1 MTLSVINHK
10 QTQSFNRD
18 GVIYWANPKTSAVIN
33 SLGEVYNRPF
43 EKQPDVVSPY
53 GGVCTLKT
61 LKKAEPHT
69 TGNYSVYA
77 TVHYKKVSCVC
88 RFNSLFAAMVLGV
101 SLRGKTLKKI
111 DETGEFLP
119 ENLKIV
125 SVSSLRFGKSDYAQV
140 GVDPLKVPEEEQKP
154 KVEEVK
160 DTSQTYLTKHTS
172 ESKFITED
180 FAEFPTLD
188 LANWHQSNIDKGKA
202 NAEIVM
208 KYNGG
213 WACAEEVYLQSVS
226 YRDGKPYEHFRYV
239 MENDNGVQEV
249 NGESTY
255 SFNDMPY
262 LGILGEVDKAELLQ
276 KRFKKEDADLLF
288 DTIQSANV
296 LVRKAVEVSKR
307 GI

>member
-1 MTLSVINHK
+1 MTLSVINHEE
-10 QTQSFNRD
+10 TQAVNRD

-33 SLGEVYNRPF
+33 SLGEVFNRPF
-43 EKQPDVVSPY
+43 DKQNSYIKPY
-53 GGVCTLKT
+53 GGVCTFST
-61 LKKAEPHT
+61 LKEAKPHA
-69 TGNYSVYA
+69 TGNYSVY
-77 TVHYKKVSCVC
+77 TIVQYKKVPCVC
-88 RFNSLFAAMVLGV
+88 RFSSIFAAMVLGV

-111 DETGEFLP
+111 DEAGEFLP
-119 ENLKIV
+119 ENIKIV
-125 SVSSLRFGKSDYAQV
+125 SVSALRFGKSDYEQV
-140 GVDPLKVPEEEQKP
+140 VVEPVEVPKTQEKPQEE
-154 KVEEVK
+154 
-160 DTSQTYLTKHTS
+160 SQTFLTEHTS
-172 ESKFITED
+172 ETKFITED

-188 LANWHQSNIDKGKA
+188 LANWHQSNIDKGKT

-239 MENDNGVQEV
+239 MENNNGVQEF

-255 SFNDMPY
+255 SFKDMPY
-262 LGILGEVDKAELLQ
+262 LGILGGVAKAELLQ

-296 LVRKAVEVSKR
+296 LVRKAIEVSKR

>member
-10 QTQSFNRD
+10 ETQAINRE

-33 SLGEVYNRPF
+33 SLGEVFNRSF
-43 EKQPDVVSPY
+43 DKQVSFIEPY
-53 GGVCTLKT
+53 GGVNNFNT
-61 LKKAEPHT
+61 LKKMEVHS

-77 TVHYKKVSCVC
+77 TVHYKKVLCVC

-111 DETGEFLP
+111 DEAGGFLP
-119 ENLKIV
+119 ENIKIV
-125 SVSSLRFGKSDYAQV
+125 SVSSLRFGKPDYEQV
-140 GVDPLKVPEEEQKP
+140 VVEPSEVTTTEEKTQ
-154 KVEEVK
+154 EE
-160 DTSQTYLTKHTS
+160 SPTYLTEHTS
-172 ESKFITED
+172 EPRFITED

-226 YRDGKPYEHFRYV
+226 YRDGKPYQHFRYV

-249 NGESTY
+249 NGVSTY

-262 LGILGEVDKAELLQ
+262 LGVLGEVDKAELLQ

>member
-10 QTQSFNRD
+10 ETKVLTTNGRK
-18 GVIYWANPKTSAVIN
+18 YWFNPKVSVILT
-33 SLGEVYNRPF
+33 SLGEVYHKKS
-43 EKQPDVVSPY
+43 EL
-53 GGVCTLKT
+53 TLDMNDLVKST
-61 LKKAEPHT
+61 PHIN
-69 TGNYSVYA
+69 GNYSLYIDIKD
-77 TVHYKKVSCVC
+77 KKKPWVAS
-88 RFNSLFAAMVLGV
+88 FNSLFARMVLGV
-101 SLRGKTLKKI
+101 SLRGKTLVKI
-111 DETGEFLP
+111 NKGGVHTP

-125 SVSSLRFGKSDYAQV
+125 SVSALRFGKSDYTQV
-140 GVDPLKVPEEEQKP
+140 DVVSVTTPTIEEKP
-154 KVEEVK
+154 QEE
-160 DTSQTYLTKHTS
+160 SQTYLTEHTS

-239 MENDNGVQEV
+239 MENGKGVQEV
-249 NGESTY
+249 SGESTY
-255 SFNDMPY
+255 SFNDVPY
-262 LGILGEVDKAELLQ
+262 LGILGGVAKEELLQ

>member
-10 QTQSFNRD
+10 QTQSVNRD
-18 GVIYWANPKTSAVIN
+18 GVIYWTNPRTSAVIN
-33 SLGEVYNRPF
+33 SLGEVFHRPF
-43 EKQPDVVSPY
+43 DKQNSYIEPY
-53 GGVCTLKT
+53 GGVNPFNT

-69 TGNYSVYA
+69 TGNYSVYTA
-77 TVHYKKVSCVC
+77 VSGKKVLCVC
-88 RFNSLFAAMVLGV
+88 RFNSLLAAMVLGV
-101 SLRGKTLKKI
+101 SLRGKTLQKI
-111 DETGEFLP
+111 DEGGEFLP

-125 SVSSLRFGKSDYAQV
+125 SVSSLRFGKSDYTQV
-140 GVDPLKVPEEEQKP
+140 AVESAKTSSTEEKP
-154 KVEEVK
+154 QEE
-160 DTSQTYLTKHTS
+160 SSTYLTEHTS
-172 ESKFITED
+172 EPKFITED

-188 LANWHQSNIDKGKA
+188 LANWHQSNIDKGKV

-239 MENDNGVQEV
+239 MENDNGVKEV

-262 LGILGEVDKAELLQ
+262 LGILGEVTKAELLQ

>member
-10 QTQSFNRD
+10 ETQAINRD

-33 SLGEVYNRPF
+33 SLGEVFNRPF
-43 EKQPDVVSPY
+43 DTQVSLIVPY
-53 GGVCTLKT
+53 GGACRFNT
-61 LKKAEPHT
+61 LKKADPHA
-69 TGNYSVYA
+69 TGNYAVYTA
-77 TVHYKKVSCVC
+77 VSGKKILCAC

-111 DETGEFLP
+111 DEDGVFLP
-119 ENLKIV
+119 KNIKIV
-125 SVSSLRFGKSDYAQV
+125 SVSSLRFGKSDYMQV
-140 GVDPLKVPEEEQKP
+140 EVEPTKVPATEEKP
-154 KVEEVK
+154 QEE
-160 DTSQTYLTKHTS
+160 SPTYLTEHKS
-172 ESKFITED
+172 KPKFITED
-180 FAEFPTLD
+180 FAEFPTLE

-202 NAEIVM
+202 NADIVM

-249 NGESTY
+249 SGESTY

-262 LGILGEVDKAELLQ
+262 LGILGEVAKEELLQ

>member
-10 QTQSFNRD
+10 ETQAINRD

-33 SLGEVYNRPF
+33 SLGEVFNRPF
-43 EKQPDVVSPY
+43 DEQVSFIEPY
-53 GGVCTLKT
+53 GGNT
-61 LKKAEPHT
+61 LKKMEAHS
-69 TGNYSVYA
+69 TGNYSVHT
-77 TVHYKKVSCVC
+77 TVSGKKVSCVC

-111 DETGEFLP
+111 DEAGGFLP

-125 SVSSLRFGKSDYAQV
+125 SVTSLRFGKPDYTQV
-140 GVDPLKVPEEEQKP
+140 EVEPNKVPAAEEKP
-154 KVEEVK
+154 QEESQNYLVE
-160 DTSQTYLTKHTS
+160 HTS

-239 MENDNGVQEV
+239 MENGKGVQEV
-249 NGESTY
+249 SGESTY

-262 LGILGEVDKAELLQ
+262 LGILGGVAKAELLQ

-296 LVRKAVEVSKR
+296 LLRKAVEVSKR

>member
-1 MTLSVINHK
+1 MTLSVVNHK
-10 QTQSFNRD
+10 ETQAISRD

-33 SLGEVYNRPF
+33 SLGEVFNRPF
-43 EKQPDVVSPY
+43 EKQPDLVSPF
-53 GGVCTLKT
+53 GGVCKLNT
-61 LKKAEPHT
+61 LKKMEAHSTGNFSVHT
-69 TGNYSVYA
+69 TVSG
-77 TVHYKKVSCVC
+77 KKVFCVC

-111 DETGEFLP
+111 DEVGGFLP
-119 ENLKIV
+119 ENIKIV
-125 SVSSLRFGKSDYAQV
+125 SVSSLRFGKTDYTRV
-140 GVDPLKVPEEEQKP
+140 GVEPNIIPATEEKP
-154 KVEEVK
+154 QEEP
-160 DTSQTYLTKHTS
+160 QTYLIEHTS

-180 FAEFPTLD
+180 FAEFPTLE

-202 NAEIVM
+202 NAEIVL

-239 MENDNGVQEV
+239 VENDRGVQEV
-249 NGESTY
+249 SGESTY
-255 SFNDMPY
+255 SFNDLSY
-262 LGILGEVDKAELLQ
+262 LDVLGGVAKVEILQ
-276 KRFKKEDADLLF
+276 KRFKKGDADLLF

-296 LVRKAVEVSKR
+296 LVRKAIEVSKR

>member
-1 MTLSVINHK
+1 MSLSVINHK
-10 QTQSFNRD
+10 ETQAINRD

-33 SLGEVYNRPF
+33 SLGEVFNRPF
-43 EKQPDVVSPY
+43 DGQVSFIEPY
-53 GGVCTLKT
+53 GGACKPDT
-61 LKKAEPHT
+61 LKKMEAHS
-69 TGNYSVYA
+69 TGNYA
-77 TVHYKKVSCVC
+77 VHTIVSGTKVSCVC
-88 RFNSLFAAMVLGV
+88 RFNSLFAAMVLGI
-101 SLRGKTLKKI
+101 SLRGKTLKKF
-111 DETGEFLP
+111 DEAGGFLP
-119 ENLKIV
+119 ENIKIV
-125 SVSSLRFGKSDYAQV
+125 SVSSLRFGKGDYMQIV
-140 GVDPLKVPEEEQKP
+140 VEPDKVPAPEAEAEEKP
-154 KVEEVK
+154 QEEP
-160 DTSQTYLTKHTS
+160 QTYLVEHTS

-239 MENDNGVQEV
+239 MENGGGVQEV
-249 NGESTY
+249 SGVSNY

-262 LGILGEVDKAELLQ
+262 LDVLGGVAKADLLQ
-276 KRFKKEDADLLF
+276 KRYKKEDADLLF

>member
-1 MTLSVINHK
+1 MTLSVVNHK
-10 QTQSFNRD
+10 ETQAINRD

-33 SLGEVYNRPF
+33 SLGEVFNRPF
-43 EKQPDVVSPY
+43 EKQLGLVSPF
-53 GGVCTLKT
+53 GGVCKFNT
-61 LKKAEPHT
+61 LKKMEAHSTGNFSVHT
-69 TGNYSVYA
+69 TVSG
-77 TVHYKKVSCVC
+77 KKVFCVC

-111 DETGEFLP
+111 DEAGGFLP
-119 ENLKIV
+119 ENIKIV
-125 SVSSLRFGKSDYAQV
+125 SVSSLRFGKTDYTQV
-140 GVDPLKVPEEEQKP
+140 EVEPNIVPAIATEEKP
-154 KVEEVK
+154 QEE
-160 DTSQTYLTKHTS
+160 SQTYLVEHTS

-239 MENDNGVQEV
+239 MENGRGVQEV
-249 NGESTY
+249 SGESTY

-262 LGILGEVDKAELLQ
+262 LGVLGGVAKAELLQ

>member
-10 QTQSFNRD
+10 ETQSVNRD
-18 GVIYWANPKTSAVIN
+18 GVIYWANHRTSAVIN
-33 SLGEVYNRPF
+33 SLGEVFNRPF
-43 EKQPDVVSPY
+43 DKQNSYIKPY
-53 GGVCTLKT
+53 GGVNTFNT
-61 LKKAEPHT
+61 LKKAEPHA
-69 TGNYSVYA
+69 TGNYSVY
-77 TVHYKKVSCVC
+77 TSVSGKKILCAC

-101 SLRGKTLKKI
+101 SIRGKTLQKI
-111 DETGEFLP
+111 DEAGEFLP
-119 ENLKIV
+119 DNIKIV
-125 SVSSLRFGKSDYAQV
+125 SVSSLRFGKSDYTQV
-140 GVDPLKVPEEEQKP
+140 VVDPLKVPKEEQKSV
-154 KVEEVK
+154 VEEVK
-160 DTSQTYLTKHTS
+160 DTSQTYLIEHTS
-172 ESKFITED
+172 EPKFITED
-180 FAEFPTLD
+180 FAEFPTLE
-188 LANWHQSNIDKGKA
+188 LADWHQSNIDKGKA

-239 MENDNGVQEV
+239 MENDNGVQEF

-262 LGILGEVDKAELLQ
+262 LGIVGEVAKAELLQ
-276 KRFKKEDADLLF
+276 KRFKKEDAELLF

-307 GI
+307 GT